1 MAKRKEDPFNKI
13 IDPREIPTYTLG
25 EAAQY
30 LRIPRT
36 TIRDWVTGRSFQVE
50 GTSRRSQAI
59 ISIPKSTPRLLSF
72 INLVEVHVL
81 DAIRRQ
87 HNISLDKVRKAIQ
100 FLQKQ
105 FPSNHHPL
113 IDHDFETNG
122 INLFVEKYG
131 QLINVTQEGQLA
143 IKDIMKA
150 HLKRVE
156 RDAQGIPQKLFPFTH
171 KRAFRPGE
179 IEPTTVVIDPR
190 VSFGRPSLVGTG
202 IPTAI
207 IAERY
212 KAGESV
218 EDLAADYGLKPL
230 QIQEAIRSVLT
241 VEAA

>member
-1 MAKRKEDPFNKI
+1 MTKKKEGSSNKI
-13 IDPREIPTYTLG
+13 LDSREVLTYTLG

-36 TIRDWVTGRSFQVE
+36 TIRDWVNGRSLQDETV
-50 GTSRRSQAI
+50 SRRSLPI
-59 ISIPKSTPRLLSF
+59 IPIPKTTPQLLSF

-87 HNISLDKVRKAIQ
+87 HNFSLEKVRKAIR
-100 FLQKQ
+100 FLQRQ
-105 FPSNHHPL
+105 FPSKHPL
-113 IDHDFETNG
+113 VDHHFETNG
-122 INLFVEKYG
+122 INLFIEKYG

-143 IKDIMKA
+143 IKDILKA
-150 HLKRVE
+150 HLKRIE
-156 RDAQGIPQKLFPFTH
+156 RDAQGIPQKLYPFTH
-171 KRAFRPGE
+171 KRAFHPGE
-179 IEPTTVVIDPR
+179 IEPITVVIDPR
-190 VSFGRPSLVGTG
+190 VSFGRPSIIGTG
-202 IPTAI
+202 IPILI

-218 EDLAADYGLKPL
+218 EDLADDYGLQPL

>member
-1 MAKRKEDPFNKI
+1 MAKRKEDTFNKI
-13 IDPREIPTYTLG
+13 RAPQEIPTYTLG

-36 TIRDWVTGRSFQVE
+36 TIRDWVTGRSLQEEV
-50 GTSRRSQAI
+50 GTRRSQPI
-59 ISIPKSTPRLLSF
+59 IPVQRSTPRLLSF

-87 HNISLDKVRKAIQ
+87 HNISLEKVRKAIQ

-105 FPSNHHPL
+105 FPSKHPL
-113 IDHDFETNG
+113 VDHNFETNG
-122 INLFVEKYG
+122 INLFIDKYG
-131 QLINVTQEGQLA
+131 QLINITQEGQLA

-150 HLKRVE
+150 HLQRIE
-156 RDAQGIPQKLFPFTH
+156 RDAQGIPQKLYPFTH
-171 KRAFRPGE
+171 KRAFRSGE
-179 IEPTTVVIDPR
+179 IEPTVVVIDPR
-190 VSFGRPSLVGTG
+190 VSFGRPSIIGTG
-202 IPTAI
+202 IPILI

-218 EDLAADYGLKPL
+218 EDLADDYGLKPL
-230 QIQEAIRSVLT
+230 QIHEAIRSVLT